1 MGGSQQHVAAAS
13 LGLAV
18 ALCIPLVLV
27 VRYRKSRV
35 YRIAPRALNKPV
47 MERAPLATT
56 TAAAV
61 RRAPE
66 EDEQVFS
73 LYGRGDGDSS
83 VDAEPLAP
91 PIELSGSVLA
101 LLDSFDVDPVRGES
115 DVLRILTVVQLL
127 RTDRLWAAGTL
138 NRLPATQQKHTKVIK
153 ALYGSVLS
161 QVLCVGVCL

>member
-1 MGGSQQHVAAAS
+1 MGGSQQHAAAAS
-13 LGLAV
+13 LGVAV

-47 MERAPLATT
+47 VERTRATT
-56 TAAAV
+56 TTAAV

-73 LYGRGDGDSS
+73 LYGRGDGDSG

-91 PIELSGSVLA
+91 PIELSGSVLT

-115 DVLRILTVVQLL
+115 DVRTAVLL
-127 RTDRLWAAGTL
+127 WYCGHANSPHRLWVAANLNTGLGHGTGC
-138 NRLPATQQKHTKVIK
+138 QQHSRNTPK
-153 ALYGSVLS
+153 S
-161 QVLCVGVCL
+161 